1 MADNTT
7 TYRAVVDVDTKG
19 TDQLEKLNK
28 DLDKTIDG
36 FEDIGAVIEKTRKAL
51 QKAKLDGDKVEFK
64 RLRKE
69 LNTLETQLEDT
80 EITSRRFTDALAEQP
95 GVVGLVGQS
104 LKGLDGG
111 LKVLAANPIIAVV
124 TLLAGLFLAFRES
137 LSKTERGQELLNKAS
152 EAFGKILGPV
162 FALIEK
168 VAFPIFEFFIELLD
182 KAAAGFQRFA
192 KFLGVG
198 QKEIDE
204 ASRASSEVL
213 QKKYEENLAAEEE
226 ATKKL
231 EEEATK
237 RIEQEKK
244 EAEERKRIAEAAAK
258 ERAALIAEANKI
270 IDDAELSLMDDRAR
284 ELLLRERE
292 YQAELKK
299 LKEAGVE
306 DLKAFEEQYRID
318 LAEINKKYDDE
329 ELAAEEAKL
338 AKEKELKDKALEEDK
353 QRLAELAEAQEF
365 ARQEEAQGLFAD
377 YELKVATNQ
386 ATFQDEL
393 NLFDQTRALERQSLV
408 AQQATQ
414 AALVAFDKQTAA
426 ARIQI
431 ERAQQETK
439 LLIISDALG
448 VIAEAVGK
456 ESKAG
461 KALAIS
467 QALINTYLGATK
479 ALATY
484 PPPFGA
490 IAAATVVA
498 AGLLQVNAIRK
509 QKVPD
514 IPKPGGGT
522 VSASGGESSFT
533 QPQLPTT
540 AFSAPEIQTLPD
552 GADTGAQI
560 GESIAAATQRPIR
573 AYVVSTDVSS
583 AQAFDRRTTAAS
595 TL

>member
-19 TDQLEKLNK
+19 TDQLDKLNK
-28 DLDKTIDG
+28 SLDDTLEG

-69 LNTLETQLEDT
+69 LNTLERQLEDT
-80 EITSRRFTDALAEQP
+80 EITSRRFSDALAEQP
-95 GVVGLVGQS
+95 GIVGLVGQS

-124 TLLAGLFLAFRES
+124 TLLAGLFLSFREA
-137 LSKTERGQELLNKAS
+137 LSKTERGQALLNKAS
-152 EAFGKILGPV
+152 EAFGKILGPI
-162 FALIEK
+162 FAIIES
-168 VAFPIFEFFIELLD
+168 VAFPIFEFFIELID

-192 KFLGVG
+192 KFLGIA

-213 QKKYEENLAAEEE
+213 QQKYEEQLAAEEE

-231 EEEATK
+231 EEEKQK
-237 RIEQEKK
+237 RIDAEKA
-244 EAEERKRIAEAAAK
+244 EAEERKRIAEEAAK

-306 DLKAFEEQYRID
+306 DLTAFESEYRND
-318 LAEINKKYDDE
+318 LLEINKKFDDA
-329 ELAAEEAKL
+329 ELAREQEKIN
-338 AKEKELKDKALEEDK
+338 KQKELKEKAEQEEKEALEKKLALESE
-353 QRLAELAEAQEF
+353 QRQNELAFLEADF
-365 ARQEEAQGLFAD
+365 NFRK
-377 YELKVATNQ
+377 ELSEL
-386 ATFQDEL
+386 TFQDEL
-393 NLFDQTRALERQSLV
+393 NFFDKQRELQREELV
-408 AQQATQ
+408 ATQATQ
-414 AALVAFDKQTAA
+414 QQLIAFDKQTAA

-439 LLIISDALG
+439 LTIISDALG

-456 ESKAG
+456 ETKAG

-522 VSASGGESSFT
+522 VSTSGGGSTFVA
-533 QPQLPTT
+533 PQAPTT
-540 AFSAPEIQTLPD
+540 SFAAPTIQTLPD
-552 GADTGAQI
+552 GITTGGQI
-560 GESIAAATQRPIR
+560 AESIAQARQQPIK
-573 AYVVSTDVSS
+573 AYVVSQDISS
-583 AQAFDRRTTAAS
+583 QQAMDRRTTAAS

>member
-19 TDQLEKLNK
+19 TDQLAKLNK
-28 DLDKTIDG
+28 NLDDTIEG

-69 LNTLETQLEDT
+69 LNTLERQLEDT
-80 EITSRRFTDALAEQP
+80 EITSRRFSDALAEQP

-111 LKVLAANPIIAVV
+111 LKVLAANPIIAVIATV
-124 TLLAGLFLAFRES
+124 TGLFLAFRTS
-137 LSKTERGQELLNKAS
+137 LQKTERGQALLNKAS
-152 EAFGKILGPV
+152 EVFGKILGPI
-162 FALIEK
+162 FATIEK
-168 VAFPIFEFFIELLD
+168 VAFPIFEFFIDLLD

-192 KFLGVG
+192 KFLGIG

-213 QKKYEENLAAEEE
+213 QQKYEENLAAEEE

-231 EEEATK
+231 EEETNK
-237 RIEQEKK
+237 RIEAEKK
-244 EAEERKRIAEAAAK
+244 EAEERKRIAEQAAK

-270 IDDAELSLMDDRAR
+270 IDDAELSLMDERAR

-306 DLKAFEEQYRID
+306 DLTAFEAEYRNAV
-318 LAEINKKYDDE
+318 LEINKKFDDA
-329 ELAAEEAKL
+329 ELQREQDRIN
-338 AKEKELKDKALEEDK
+338 KEKELKKKQEEDEKAAAEKKLAEESEARSRELEFLEADFNFRQQLGQLRFEEELKFFDK
-353 QRLAELAEAQEF
+353 QRELQ
-365 ARQEEAQGLFAD
+365 REEL
-377 YELKVATNQ
+377 VATN
-386 ATFQDEL
+386 
-393 NLFDQTRALERQSLV
+393 
-408 AQQATQ
+408 ATQ
-414 AALVAFDKQTAA
+414 QQLIAFDKETAA

-439 LLIISDALG
+439 LTIISDALG

-456 ESKAG
+456 ETVAG

-509 QKVPD
+509 QKIPE

-522 VSASGGESSFT
+522 VSTAGGDSFQ

-540 AFSAPEIQTLPD
+540 QFSAPTIQTLPD
-552 GADTGAQI
+552 GANTGQQI

-573 AYVVSTDVSS
+573 AYVVSGDVSS
-583 AQAFDRRTTAAS
+583 AQAFDRRTTNAS